1 MEIHDGL
8 LAALFGVRCVL
19 MALTLAVA
27 YAYSERVYEFAWG
40 RTLEDRLG
48 TAVWL
53 FAIAAAG
60 TNMHSAWLMIIKPGE
75 FHGSVGV
82 MISMLCVMTLAHYLV
97 LTAWAAYRFE
107 HPIRSVVFNSAS
119 VLAAIAVVGG
129 AAFFAYLTAVT

>member
-1 MEIHDGL
+1 MDIHDGL

-27 YAYSERVYEFAWG
+27 YAYSERVYEFALG

-60 TNMHSAWLMIIKPGE
+60 TNIHSGWIMIARPGE

-107 HPIRSVVFNSAS
+107 HPVRSVALNSAS
-119 VLAAIAVVGG
+119 ALAAIGFVGA

>member
-1 MEIHDGL
+1 MEIRDGL

-27 YAYSERVYEFAWG
+27 YAYYERVYEFALG

-60 TNMHSAWLMIIKPGE
+60 TNMHSAWLMITMPGE
-75 FHGSVGV
+75 FHGSVSV
-82 MISMLCVMTLAHYLV
+82 MITMLSVSTLAHYLV

-107 HPIRSVVFNSAS
+107 HPIRSVVFHSAS
-119 VLAAIAVVGG
+119 ILTAIAVVGG
-129 AAFFAYLTAVT
+129 ASFFAYLNAV